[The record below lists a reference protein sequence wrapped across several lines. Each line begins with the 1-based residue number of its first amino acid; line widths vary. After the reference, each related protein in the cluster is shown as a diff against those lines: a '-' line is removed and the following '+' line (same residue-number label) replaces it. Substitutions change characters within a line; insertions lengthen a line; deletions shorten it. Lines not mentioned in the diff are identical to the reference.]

1 MKNHYNVFLLYLC
14 VMIIAMICAV
24 QVDSLLKYD
33 SVWDL
38 NGSDSVFYHIRARQ
52 AATLI
57 LAVVASA
64 ILVSKEEINRG
75 MKRKAY
81 TDVTGIMNK
90 HACMERMHMLDC
102 GDSTL
107 GVGLVMFDLNN
118 LKKVN
123 DFLGHEEGDRLIQN
137 FVQILRQASNKKCF
151 LGRFGGDEFV
161 AILEHCTEE
170 TMEIYLQQIHKLAEK
185 FNKSSKVRISYACGG
200 MISTRE
206 HYYLMDDLLKEADK
220 KMYEN
225 KKRVKSEELLQKE
238 PVETRHGSRIV
249 QAERTREPKGRVPMM
264 LYGYDAFVVAV
275 ENVLRVSGK
284 EDRFAI
290 VYSDIY
296 NFGYF
301 NDLFGHKEGNLI
313 LERFASELSGQ
324 PFCRC
329 VYRMYSDNFAFLMD
343 LSCLS
348 QQEGTELIQEWN
360 THFSQLINSLYKGSR
375 LIVKSGIYFISDTAE
390 PVEIMLNNVN
400 YAHKSAKAS
409 LQNIFVYCEG
419 LSLAAKRRAKIVSTF
434 QNALEQGEFKVYV
447 QPQVSCGDKN
457 ICAAEALIRWK
468 KQNGSLFYPDEFIP
482 VLEQTGDIV
491 DLDFYV
497 YEKVFS
503 YLYANELA
511 GKKQIPLSVNL
522 SRIHLL
528 NVDRFVDRL
537 QALWGRYPVSPSLIM
552 FEVTETAYIQEI
564 DSAHLFIQKLHQLG
578 YRISMDDFGSGYS
591 SLKALQSMPFDEIKF
606 DGAFLRGK
614 AGKRETDIL
623 LQIICL
629 IKKFGIPI
637 VCEGAETVEHIELLE
652 QSMCDVIQ
660 GYYYY
665 KPFPL
670 EELESR
676 QMQVL
681 NAKQENPLLF
691 LCVERQAGQRIQ
703 SKAQT

>member
-1 MKNHYNVFLLYLC
+1 MKNHYNIFLLYLC
-14 VMIIAMICAV
+14 VIIITMICAV
-24 QVDSLLKYD
+24 QVNSLLEYD
-33 SVWDL
+33 SISDFG
-38 NGSDSVFYHIRARQ
+38 GSSDVFYHTRARQ
-52 AATLI
+52 TITLI
-57 LAVVASA
+57 LAVVASS

-90 HACMERMHMLDC
+90 HACMERMHLLDC

-107 GVGLVMFDLNN
+107 GIGFVMFDLNN

-123 DFLGHEEGDRLIQN
+123 DFFGHEEGDRLIQN

-161 AILEHCTEE
+161 AILEHCSEE
-170 TMEIYLQQIHKLAEK
+170 TMKAYLEKIWKLADK
-185 FNKSSKVRISYACGG
+185 FNKNSKLQISYACGSA
-200 MISTRE
+200 ISTKE
-206 HYYLMDDLLKEADK
+206 HYYLMEDLLKEADR

-225 KKRVKSEELLQKE
+225 KKRIKSAELLKNGQGGRAVD
-238 PVETRHGSRIV
+238 VERNRPL
-249 QAERTREPKGRVPMM
+249 QAKKTAM
-264 LYGYDAFVVAV
+264 LYGYDAFVTAV
-275 ENVLRVSGK
+275 EEVLRVSAREK
-284 EDRFAI
+284 HFAI

-313 LERFASELSGQ
+313 LERFAAELSGQ

-343 LSCLS
+343 LSHLS
-348 QQEGTELIQEWN
+348 QQESVDLLQEWN
-360 THFSQLINSLYKGSR
+360 AYFSQLMNQSYKGSR
-375 LIVKSGIYFISDTAE
+375 LIVKSGVYFILDTSE
-390 PVEIMLNNVN
+390 PVESMLNNVN
-400 YAHKSAKAS
+400 YAHKFAKTS
-409 LQNIFVYCEG
+409 PQNIFVYSEK
-419 LSLAAKRRAKIVSTF
+419 LILTAKKRAKIVSTF
-434 QNALEQGEFKVYV
+434 QNALEQGEFQIYV
-447 QPQVSCGDKN
+447 QPQVSCADKN

-468 KQNGSLFYPDEFIP
+468 KQDGTLVCPDEFIP
-482 VLEQTGDIV
+482 VLEQTGDII

-503 YLYANELA
+503 YLYANELQE
-511 GKKQIPLSVNL
+511 KEQIPLSVNL

-528 NVDRFVDRL
+528 NMDRFFDQL
-537 QALWGRYPVSPSLIM
+537 QKLRIRYPVPDSLIM
-552 FEVTETAYIQEI
+552 FEMTETAYIQEL
-564 DSAHLFIQKLHQLG
+564 DNARLFIHRLHHLG

-591 SLKALQSMPFDEIKF
+591 SLKALQSIPFDEIKL

-623 LQIICL
+623 LQMICL
-629 IKKFGIPI
+629 IKKLNIPI
-637 VCEGAETVEHIELLE
+637 VCEGAETNEHIKLLE
-652 QSMCDVIQ
+652 RSMCDVIQ

-670 EELESR
+670 EKL
-676 QMQVL
+676 Q
-681 NAKQENPLLF
+681 LLSPKD
-691 LCVERQAGQRIQ
+691 LHAGTEKCHAFSMR
-703 SKAQT
+703 